1 MIDRDVTGR
10 KALLKLIQKSHKIIL
25 CLNVM
30 MRNIK
35 LEEEVFFNLKQNK
48 KIHQKTPTRGYDQK
62 VHECQSECF
71 LGSSV
76 LF

>member
-1 MIDRDVTGR
+1 MIDRDVTER
-10 KALLKLIQKSHKIIL
+10 KALLKLVQKRHKIIL

-35 LEEEVFFNLKQNK
+35 LEEEVSFNLKQNTK
-48 KIHQKTPTRGYDQK
+48 THQKTPTLDYDQK